1 MPVRSFGSISFV
13 DKEVKSSTVEW
24 AQTQANAIAYVT
36 DPTTGAES
44 DINVAVAGLSLLT
57 VTGTAG
63 GVRDVAASPVVPT
76 DDQAYRSS
84 KLTVFYHDTVTGDKE
99 HISIPGRDPAHYN
112 TDARSKNVNLGAP
125 PAGTTQIQAFVTAF
139 NTGAVSKK
147 LGNTILIDAIVI
159 SGRKQG

>member
-1 MPVRSFGSISFV
+1 MPIRSFGSISFV
-13 DKEVKSSTVEW
+13 DKEVKASTVEY
-24 AQTQANAIAYVT
+24 AVTQDNAALYVADPTSGPISDANAAIA
-36 DPTTGAES
+36 A
-44 DINVAVAGLSLLT
+44 LSLLT
-57 VTGTAG
+57 VTKTAG

-125 PAGTTQIQAFVTAF
+125 PAGTTQVQNFVTAF
-139 NTGAVSKK
+139 QTGAVSSK
-147 LGNTILIDAIVI
+147 LGNTILVDAIVI